1 MFNRFFQGRYGVDRF
16 NRTLILSAVIIS
28 LLSIFFVKVP
38 AIYYAFRGLTLA
50 LFRMLSRNFA
60 PRNQELNSYLRA
72 EYKIRAWWQN
82 LSYKFKNAKNLRA
95 EKKQFKFLYCP
106 QCRQKLRVPRGKG
119 KIRVTCSKCGNMFE
133 AKS

>member
-1 MFNRFFQGRYGVDRF
+1 MFNRFFQVRYGVDRF

-38 AIYYAFRGLTLA
+38 AIYYAFRGLTLALMGFA

-82 LSYKFKNAKNLRA
+82 LSYKFKNAKNLCA
-95 EKKQFKFLYCP
+95 Y
-106 QCRQKLRVPRGKG
+106 
-119 KIRVTCSKCGNMFE
+119 
-133 AKS
+133 